1 MCGILLPGKTCLDSH
16 PFPFSFPRTS
26 KMRLRVFWKV
36 KERWKR
42 LEGARRVVS
51 TSKSPGAAYDAA
63 RWKMEAFLGR
73 RWPLNGACR
82 CSGIPAGFLGAQGR
96 GAASLE
102 KPTHLQKEL
111 QPTKHREESCCR
123 GRPAESSSEEGI
135 LMASYKVQVATGTF
149 WGSGTFDTVSITLV
163 GSRGSSPKQTLNN
176 TGKDFAQGAV
186 DEYKVPIDG
195 ELGPILLVHL
205 HKEPYLFFPEDSW
218 YCNFV
223 QLVTPQGETYRFPC
237 YQWLEGYTTV
247 ELREGTAKLVCDDDG
262 NQLLLHHRA
271 EEVKARQVAYRWA
284 EFAPGMPHCLA
295 VENIEE
301 LNTNVKFS
309 FTKLSSFLVR
319 SKLTLM
325 EVKLKGF
332 MNCQESWKKLED
344 IRKVFWF
351 NTTPVSE
358 YVAEHWQE
366 DAFFGSQYLNGV
378 NPVVI
383 RKCTQIP
390 SNFPVTQEMVAASL
404 GASATL
410 QEEIQKGNVYIVD
423 YKILQGI
430 PTNTIQG
437 QRQYM
442 ATPLCL
448 LYQTPSGEL
457 LPIAIQLSQT
467 PGPDNPIFLPS
478 DSVWDWTLAKMWVR
492 NADFHIHQNISHL
505 LHTHLLAEVF
515 AICTLRHL
523 PLCHPVFKLL
533 IPHFRYTLQINA
545 LARVRLIMEGG
556 MMDQAT
562 SAGYKGIVP
571 IVGKGTYSMTYA
583 SLCLPD
589 DIEARGVASVANYH
603 YRDDGLKIWAAIER
617 FVASLVRIYYKSDD
631 RVQSDPE
638 LQAWICEIFK
648 EAFKNRETSGA
659 PSSLETMEQLT
670 KFLTMVIFTC
680 SAQHAAV
687 NSGQYD
693 YGAWI
698 PNSPPSMRRPPPT
711 TKGTETLETVLETLP
726 KVNTTCIALCSL
738 WLLSNEAGD
747 TRPLG
752 HYPDE
757 HFTED
762 EPKRLIVDF
771 QNDLA
776 KISEEINERNKSLP
790 LPYNYLD
797 PPQIE
802 NSISI

>member
-1 MCGILLPGKTCLDSH
+1 
-16 PFPFSFPRTS
+16 
-26 KMRLRVFWKV
+26 
-36 KERWKR
+36 
-42 LEGARRVVS
+42 
-51 TSKSPGAAYDAA
+51 
-63 RWKMEAFLGR
+63 
-73 RWPLNGACR
+73 
-82 CSGIPAGFLGAQGR
+82 
-96 GAASLE
+96 
-102 KPTHLQKEL
+102 
-111 QPTKHREESCCR
+111 
-123 GRPAESSSEEGI
+123 
-135 LMASYKVQVATGTF
+135 MASYKVQVATGTF

-163 GSRGSSPKQTLNN
+163 GSKGSSPKQTLNN
-176 TGKDFAQGAV
+176 TGKDFAPGAV
-186 DEYKVPIDG
+186 DEYKVPSDE
-195 ELGPILLVHL
+195 ELGPILLVQL

-237 YQWLEGYTTV
+237 YQWIEGYTTL
-247 ELREGTAKLVCDDDG
+247 ELREGTGEVLVASLQRSPSLGRRHRMTLRCPFRLLRFCD
-262 NQLLLHHRA
+262 
-271 EEVKARQVAYRWA
+271 
-284 EFAPGMPHCLA
+284 
-295 VENIEE
+295 
-301 LNTNVKFS
+301 S
-309 FTKLSSFLVR
+309 FR
-319 SKLTLM
+319 LM

-332 MNCQESWKKLED
+332 MDCQESWKKMED

-351 NTTPVSE
+351 NKTPVSE
-358 YVAEHWQE
+358 YVADHWQE

-383 RKCTQIP
+383 KKCTQIP
-390 SNFPVTQEMVAASL
+390 SNFPVTQEMVAATL
-404 GASATL
+404 GASTTL

-442 ATPLCL
+442 ADPLCL

-457 LPIAIQLSQT
+457 LPIAIQLRQT
-467 PGPDNPIFLPS
+467 PGPNNPIFLPS

-492 NADFHIHQNISHL
+492 NADFHVHQNISHL
-505 LHTHLLAEVF
+505 LQTHLVAEVF

-556 MMDQAT
+556 MMDLAT

-571 IVGKGTYSMTYA
+571 IVGKGTYSMAYA

-617 FVASLVRIYYKSDD
+617 FVANLVRFYYKSDD

-638 LQAWICEIFK
+638 LQAWIQEIFK
-648 EAFKNRETSGA
+648 EAFKNRKTSGA
-659 PSSLETMEQLT
+659 PSSLETMEELT

-711 TKGTETLETVLETLP
+711 MKGTETLETVLETLP

-790 LPYNYLD
+790 LPYNYLN